1 MRKTLVS
8 DYGGIY
14 VLEDDKTIR
23 LVKQEELQDALD
35 ELTAKI
41 N

>member
-35 ELTAKI
+35 ELTAKL